1 VKYYLK
7 NRSYHTGKWEQCK
20 VSYKLIISVNLRS
33 RNWYEWHQLYIWSDG
48 LLVNESYQWVEAQ
61 WRSSGKW
68 GNGNRLREGLEGC
81 KTMDYCPFA
90 CWDGKR
96 HAAADSSEYATPS
109 GLTVLFMLLYT
120 IYDLVSSL
128 RYMIFIFLRHFVI
141 SLITVLVIIIIICDW
156 TVRPKPVAHGVVA
169 YREPL
174 QKWNYHII
182 WVH

>member
-1 VKYYLK
+1 MSDINFIYDQTVCWWMSHTNGWRHSGVRAANGAMAIGWGKGWRVAKQWIIVLLHAEMGK
-7 NRSYHTGKWEQCK
+7 DMLLLIHRSMPLP
-20 VSYKLIISVNLRS
+20 V
-33 RNWYEWHQLYIWSDG
+33 D
-48 LLVNESYQWVEAQ
+48 LLSF
-61 WRSSGKW
+61 
-68 GNGNRLREGLEGC
+68 C
-81 KTMDYCPFA
+81 
-90 CWDGKR
+90 
-96 HAAADSSEYATPS
+96 
-109 GLTVLFMLLYT
+109 MLLYT